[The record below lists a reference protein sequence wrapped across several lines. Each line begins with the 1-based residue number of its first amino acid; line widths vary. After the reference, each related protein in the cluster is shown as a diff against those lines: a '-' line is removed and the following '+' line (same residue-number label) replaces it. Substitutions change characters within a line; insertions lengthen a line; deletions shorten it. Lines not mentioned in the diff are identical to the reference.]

1 LPSAASYY
9 YHHTKLHTHTLQ
21 IYNLRV
27 DTMRSGD
34 LWSGIDMA
42 NSIISSQIINQTL
55 DTDLKTQLASFIT
68 NLNHK
73 TLQTTLHD
81 GYQLN
86 NKSAHDFHNHIIS
99 NL

>member
-1 LPSAASYY
+1 
-9 YHHTKLHTHTLQ
+9 
-21 IYNLRV
+21 
-27 DTMRSGD
+27 MRSGD
-34 LWSGIDMA
+34 LWGGIDMA

-86 NKSAHDFHNHIIS
+86 NKSAHDFHNHITS